1 MSDPRSPE
9 GMKPETPESDGPET
23 PASGGEQSASVAG
36 GTGAESSAPK
46 AQAYVDPEIAAEAQL
61 LAWEAEKADLTE
73 KLLRA
78 HAEMDNLRKRT
89 EREKADMSKYAI
101 TRFAGD
107 MLAVADNLE
116 RALAAMPKV
125 EELEPHTKALI
136 EGVEL
141 TGQDLRKAFE
151 RHNVVRIEALNALFD
166 PNFHQAVMEEE
177 NKDVAAG
184 TVTRVLQ
191 EGYRIG
197 ERVLRPSMVV
207 VARGG
212 FKPVKGD
219 AAATESPKAS
229 ADAAGGAGA
238 EEAEPQSGQEGGE
251 PPGSTGSGPSA

>member
-9 GMKPETPESDGPET
+9 GMKPETPDSDGPET
-23 PASGGEQSASVAG
+23 TA
-36 GTGAESSAPK
+36 TGAEQAASAAAGTGPEGGAPK
-46 AQAYVDPEIAAEAQL
+46 AQAYVDPEIAAEARLMQ
-61 LAWEAEKADLTE
+61 WEAEKAELTE
-73 KLLRA
+73 RLLRA

-116 RALAAMPKV
+116 RALAAMPRI

-212 FKPVKGD
+212 FKPVKAD
-219 AAATESPKAS
+219 TAAAEDPKPN
-229 ADAAGGAGA
+229 ADASGGA
-238 EEAEPQSGQEGGE
+238 EAQSGQDGD
-251 PPGSTGSGPSA
+251 PPGSKDAGPEA